1 MILKVVMNQSLWIW
15 HCHFQLFERNNDLN
29 VLDHSPLVIMLK
41 GISIELSFEVS
52 GHVYFWY
59 YLLVDGIH
67 PWWFIFVQTIHE
79 PQGEKKKVHFVS

>member
-52 GHVYFWY
+52 GHVYF
-59 YLLVDGIH
+59 
-67 PWWFIFVQTIHE
+67 
-79 PQGEKKKVHFVS
+79 